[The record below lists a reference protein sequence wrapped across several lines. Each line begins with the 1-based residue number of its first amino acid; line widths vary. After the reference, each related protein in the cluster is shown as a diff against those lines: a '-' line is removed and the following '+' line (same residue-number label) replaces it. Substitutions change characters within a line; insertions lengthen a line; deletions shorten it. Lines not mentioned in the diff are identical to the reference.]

1 MIIDFHTHVFP
12 DKIAERTVSLLRQS
26 SGTQPY
32 SDGRVDGLLL
42 RMEEAGVDVAVA
54 LPVLTSPAQFDSVTR
69 FAKELNERFEGK
81 ARRII
86 SFAGIH
92 PENEDIEGKMRYVKE
107 LGFLGVKIHPDY
119 QGTFINDDKY
129 VRIFECARE
138 YDLIVVTHS
147 GVDAAFPDQPVRCTP
162 ERALDLIRRVPYRKT
177 VLAHLGASRM
187 PEEVIELLS
196 DSDVYFDTAYSLKYT
211 PPELIR
217 RIIERHGA
225 ERMLF
230 ASDSPWS
237 SIAGDLEIIR
247 KLGLD
252 VNTERL
258 VLGDNARAL
267 LGI

>member
-12 DKIAERTVSLLRQS
+12 DKIAERTVSLLQEK
-26 SGTQPY
+26 SGTVPC
-32 SDGRVDGLLL
+32 SDGTVDGLLR
-42 RMEEAGVDVAVA
+42 RMEEAGVDVSVA
-54 LPVLTSPAQFDSVTR
+54 LPVLTAPSQFESVTR
-69 FAKELNERFEGK
+69 FAAALNERFLGE

-92 PENEDIEGKMRYVKE
+92 PDNEDIEGKMRYIKE

-119 QGTFINDDKY
+119 QGTFINDERY
-129 VRIFECARE
+129 VRIFECAEE

-147 GVDAAFPDQPVRCTP
+147 GVEGAFPDQPVRCTP
-162 ERALDLIRRVPYRKT
+162 ERALDLMRRVPHKKT

-187 PEEVIELLS
+187 AAEALELLS
-196 DSDVYFDTAYSLKYT
+196 DLDVYFDTAYSLKHT
-211 PPELIR
+211 PPRLIR
-217 RIIERHGA
+217 EIIERHGA

-237 SIAGDLEIIR
+237 SIKSDLEIIR
-247 KLGLD
+247 SLPLD
-252 VNTERL
+252 THTERL
-258 VLGDNARAL
+258 ILGENARAL